1 MKRNCR
7 FSIQVLITTVI
18 GFFGFVATAFARVGG
33 GQDYVDTSSG
43 ASSGGG
49 FSFSAGSIV
58 PVVIFLAIVYGIVYV
73 LKKKGVNIK
82 NPMSGNISGNNP
94 LGGFGNMN
102 QGNMNN
108 NPILNNSV
116 QQDLQRGNVEGALF
130 DAALGAAAGSIF
142 SSLGKQ
148 FSTGMSGV
156 GGGVDIQ
163 AELTKIK
170 TVDPGFNEEVFKD
183 KAQTAFYKL
192 QEGWG
197 RQDLSIMR
205 PFVSDPVLSRFTN
218 QLSDMK
224 LRNEK
229 DVLENIV
236 IGHMD
241 ITDVKSDVSFNYITV
256 KIDASAADY
265 TLNGEGAV
273 VKGSKTPKGFTE
285 YWTFLRT
292 VGVTSDPN
300 KQLKDNKCPN
310 CGAALQVNA
319 TGKCEYCNAVI
330 TSGQF
335 DWVVSE
341 IRQV

>member
-1 MKRNCR
+1 MQK
-7 FSIQVLITTVI
+7 FKQEVTYASIIIGTV
-18 GFFGFVATAFARVGG
+18 GVASTAYARVGG

-43 ASSGGG
+43 GSSGGG
-49 FSFSAGSIV
+49 FSFGGGSIV
-58 PVVIFLAIVYGIVYV
+58 SVVIFLAIAYGVMYV
-73 LKKKGVNIK
+73 LKKKGINVK
-82 NPMSGNISGNNP
+82 NPMSGNTP
-94 LGGFGNMN
+94 PGGFRNTN

-108 NPILNNSV
+108 NPMFNSSV
-116 QQDLQRGNVEGALF
+116 QRDLQRGNVSGALF
-130 DAALGAAAGSIF
+130 DAALGGAAASIL
-142 SSLGKQ
+142 SSIGGGANP
-148 FSTGMSGV
+148 FGGTGI

-170 TVDPGFNEEVFKD
+170 TTDPGFNEEVFKD
-183 KAQTAFYKL
+183 KAQTAFFKL
-192 QEGWG
+192 QEGWE

-224 LRNEK
+224 SRNEK

-236 IGHMD
+236 VGHMD
-241 ITDVKSDVSFNYITV
+241 ITDVKSDASFNYITV

-265 TLNGEGAV
+265 TLNSEGV
-273 VKGSKTPKGFTE
+273 MVKGSKTPKGFTE

-292 VGVTSDPN
+292 VGVKSDPN

-335 DWVVSE
+335 DWVLSE